1 MKIAVISDIHSNL
14 VALEAVMDSIR
25 SEGVDQVV
33 CLGDVVGY
41 GARPNEC
48 VEVIRSNE
56 IPCILGNHDEAAIG
70 LGDINYFNQWA
81 REAILWTSVNLNEKS
96 REFLMGL
103 KLTYEIEDILFVH
116 ASPYEPKAWHYI
128 FSEYEARLSFSSFKQ
143 RVCFI
148 GHTHIPAVFS
158 EPDGRRRII
167 NVGSVG
173 QPRDHDPKACWELY
187 EIDPENSK
195 LVRVEYDVEQSSS
208 QIISGGLPGFLA
220 DRLKSGI

>member
-1 MKIAVISDIHSNL
+1 LKIAIISDIHGNL

-25 SEGVDQVV
+25 SEGVDRVV

-48 VEVIRSNE
+48 VDVIRSNE
-56 IPCILGNHDEAAIG
+56 IPCILGNHDEGAIG

-81 REAILWTSVNLNEKS
+81 REAILWTSVSLNEKS
-96 REFLMGL
+96 KEFLMSL
-103 KLTYEIEDILFVH
+103 KFTYEIEDMLFVH
-116 ASPYEPKAWHYI
+116 ASPYEPKSWHYI

-143 RVCFI
+143 QVCFV

-158 EPDGRRRII
+158 EPDGRRHII

-173 QPRDHDPKACWELY
+173 QPRDHDPRACWELY
-187 EIDPENSK
+187 ETDPEKFK
-195 LVRVEYDVEQSSS
+195 LIRVEYDVEEASS
-208 QIISGGLPGFLA
+208 QIIAEALPGFLA